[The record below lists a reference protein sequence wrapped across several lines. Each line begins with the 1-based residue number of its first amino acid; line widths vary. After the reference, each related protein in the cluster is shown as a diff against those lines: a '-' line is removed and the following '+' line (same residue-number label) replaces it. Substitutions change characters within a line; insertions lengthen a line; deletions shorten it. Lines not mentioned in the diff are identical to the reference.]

1 MGEQLALE
9 GRMAVRTPMQ
19 WQPGPGGG
27 FSHADGALPA
37 VPGRARSAPRRSTSR
52 PSATTR
58 GSLLLWMRERI
69 HRYRE
74 CPELAWGEASVL
86 EHDVAPVL
94 ALRSD
99 WEGGTIVQAHNL
111 ADAAAEVPLAL
122 TGEPAGARLVD
133 LFDPAGEL
141 ALDAD
146 AAVTIPL
153 EPYGTRWFRLLRDG
167 ERRLT

>member
-1 MGEQLALE
+1 MGEQRALE

-19 WQPGPGGG
+19 WQPGRFGG
-27 FSHADGALPA
+27 FSDVAEPCRPFPDGDFGPDR
-37 VPGRARSAPRRSTSR
+37 VNVQSQRHDPD
-52 PSATTR
+52 
-58 GSLLLWMRERI
+58 SLLVWMRERI
-69 HRYRE
+69 RRYRD
-74 CPELAWGEASVL
+74 CPELAWGEATVL
-86 EHDVAPVL
+86 DHGLAPVL

-99 WEGGTIVQAHNL
+99 WEGGTILQAHNL
-111 ADAAAEVPLAL
+111 GAAAAQLELEL

-141 ALDAD
+141 TLGKGG
-146 AAVTIPL
+146 AVTVAL